1 MKNFKDA
8 VKEIL
13 TMFERE
19 EFTEQ
24 LAISIIRRR
33 SDEDVIPSDNWS
45 ILNRLIMLMIGRT
58 EDARTYLQW
67 QSIGR
72 QVKKG
77 AKAFQ
82 IIAPMTKK
90 IIDEE
95 TGEEEIKL
103 IGFKGLPVF
112 AIECTDGEPIK
123 RADYKP
129 ERLTLNMERLIEAV
143 EAMGATVDWSAMRG
157 TALGSYRPADN
168 TIKLHSESY
177 VVLAHEAVH
186 FAHNTFE
193 DVLSIDSAKAEIVAE
208 LGAAVLC
215 VLADEKGYEK
225 QSYEYIR
232 TYAKTDDPKVVIKA
246 VNSVLTTVEKAVGII
261 IDNMVPPALK
271 EPPAL

>member
-95 TGEEEIKL
+95 TGEE
-103 IGFKGLPVF
+103 
-112 AIECTDGEPIK
+112 
-123 RADYKP
+123 
-129 ERLTLNMERLIEAV
+129 
-143 EAMGATVDWSAMRG
+143 
-157 TALGSYRPADN
+157 
-168 TIKLHSESY
+168 
-177 VVLAHEAVH
+177 
-186 FAHNTFE
+186 
-193 DVLSIDSAKAEIVAE
+193 
-208 LGAAVLC
+208 
-215 VLADEKGYEK
+215 
-225 QSYEYIR
+225 
-232 TYAKTDDPKVVIKA
+232 
-246 VNSVLTTVEKAVGII
+246 
-261 IDNMVPPALK
+261 
-271 EPPAL
+271 